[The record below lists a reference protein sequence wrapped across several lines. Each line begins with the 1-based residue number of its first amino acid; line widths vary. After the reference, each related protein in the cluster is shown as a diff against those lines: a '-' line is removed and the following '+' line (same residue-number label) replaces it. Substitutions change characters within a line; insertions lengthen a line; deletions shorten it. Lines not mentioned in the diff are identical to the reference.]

1 MIDIDVTTRGEVPDE
16 AREHAVERVGRLER
30 LIDSPQIR
38 AHVVLTEEANP
49 RIERPSRA
57 EAEINLNGPAVRA
70 SVADI
75 EMGGAIN
82 QLTARLER
90 QLRRLVDRRADRARS
105 SAESAPGE
113 WRHGDLGSNRPERLR
128 RDPEEREI
136 VRRKTFATR
145 PLSVAE
151 AADEMELLDHDF
163 YLFTE
168 VETGTDAV
176 CYHRD
181 DGRIG
186 VIGPRGIG
194 WEGTEDADGIVREET
209 RVSGATALADV
220 LAEMGELNHRFMYF
234 VNESSGRGNAI
245 YLRYDGHYGLIEPA
259 AEGEAAA

>member
-1 MIDIDVTTRGEVPDE
+1 MIEVDVTARGEVPDD
-16 AREHAVERVGRLER
+16 AREHAVERIGRLEHVVE
-30 LIDSPQIR
+30 SPQMR
-38 AHVVLTEEANP
+38 AHVVLTQEANP

-57 EAEINLNGPAVRA
+57 EGEISMNGPVIRA

-75 EMGGAIN
+75 EMGAAIN
-82 QLTARLER
+82 QLATRLER
-90 QLRRLVDRRADRARS
+90 QIRRLVDRRADRARRP
-105 SAESAPGE
+105 AEREPGE

-145 PLSVAE
+145 PLTVAD

-168 VETGTDAV
+168 FETGSQAV

-181 DGRIG
+181 DGRLG

-194 WEGTEDADGIVREET
+194 WEGTEDDDGIVREET